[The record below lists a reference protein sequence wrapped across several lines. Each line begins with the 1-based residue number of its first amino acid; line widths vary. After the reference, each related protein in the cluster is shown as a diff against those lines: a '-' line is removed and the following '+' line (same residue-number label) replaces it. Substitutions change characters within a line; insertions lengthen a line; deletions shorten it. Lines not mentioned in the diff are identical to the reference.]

1 MWTLNLS
8 LFFTGSLQVLT
19 EVKYVGDQF
28 ILLPCNFHT
37 FEFDDITV
45 VWSRSD
51 LSPSTVHKLVT
62 KGTELTDQNQLY
74 KGRTSMETDALETGE
89 LTLNLTNLQWA
100 DSGIYTCTI
109 RSSKGEERRVT
120 DIELLVKEQFPSW
133 ATALLV
139 FSVLVLLVVVGCL
152 AYRFRYYFM
161 SDYQVEIDSGVE
173 TVLLPCKTPVVLP
186 RDATVKW
193 KDRYRKVHV
202 FKNGSDQPQEQDRFF
217 RTRTKVNEDL
227 LKTGDL
233 SLTLKYPTDGD
244 TSTYTCT
251 VYSSDGDVLVN
262 KRVKLSV
269 KACEVDVDE
278 GAESVLL
285 PFRTTPELPGNSDV
299 EWSILNKM
307 VHVYTKGS
315 DQPEEQDQFYRN
327 RTKMNEDL
335 LTSGDLSLTLRQPTE
350 GDSGDYKCI
359 LNSRSIWRVK
369 TVRLKVKGRSQVQ
382 DQTEDT
388 SNRSSS
394 TDPTPLMADQPV

>member
-8 LFFTGSLQVLT
+8 LFLTGSLQVLT

-37 FEFDDITV
+37 FEFDDLTV

-100 DSGIYTCTI
+100 DSGIYTCAI

-120 DIELLVKEQFPSW
+120 DIELLVK
-133 ATALLV
+133 
-139 FSVLVLLVVVGCL
+139 
-152 AYRFRYYFM
+152 
-161 SDYQVEIDSGVE
+161 DYQVEIDSGVE
-173 TVLLPCKTPVVLP
+173 TVVLPCKTPVVLP
-186 RDATVKW
+186 QDATVKW

-269 KACEVDVDE
+269 K
-278 GAESVLL
+278 GQL
-285 PFRTTPELPGNSDV
+285 F
-299 EWSILNKM
+299 
-307 VHVYTKGS
+307 
-315 DQPEEQDQFYRN
+315 
-327 RTKMNEDL
+327 
-335 LTSGDLSLTLRQPTE
+335 
-350 GDSGDYKCI
+350 
-359 LNSRSIWRVK
+359 
-369 TVRLKVKGRSQVQ
+369 
-382 DQTEDT
+382 
-388 SNRSSS
+388 
-394 TDPTPLMADQPV
+394 